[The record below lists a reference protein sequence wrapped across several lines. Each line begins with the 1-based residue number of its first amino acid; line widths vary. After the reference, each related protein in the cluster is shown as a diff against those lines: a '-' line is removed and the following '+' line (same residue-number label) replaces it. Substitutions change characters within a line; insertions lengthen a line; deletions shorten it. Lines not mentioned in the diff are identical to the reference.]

1 MTIKPWHSYSS
12 KVTFILALALLLA
25 MSSLQAYAQSAVAP
39 TLFIT
44 GSNRGIG
51 FELVKQYAEQG
62 WRVIATARNPESADE
77 LNAIAKANPNVV
89 VEQLD
94 VTDFD
99 RVDELANKYKD
110 RPIDV
115 LINNAGILGKYTMDE
130 GAIEY
135 SAFGN
140 FDAEEWM
147 NVYRINVMAP
157 MKIAEAF
164 VEHVA
169 ASDQKKIITI
179 SSEIGSIANNE
190 FGRFYPYRASKA
202 AVNAIMKSMS
212 IDLAERE
219 IIAVPL
225 HPGWVRTD
233 MGGQDAS
240 IGVVESVTK
249 LRGVIAN
256 LTSAQ
261 SGHFLTYDGGEMPW

>member
-1 MTIKPWHSYSS
+1 MTIKPWNAYSS
-12 KVTFILALALLLA
+12 KVTFILALTLLLA
-25 MSSLQAYAQSAVAP
+25 MSSLQAYAQSALAP

-62 WRVIATARNPESADE
+62 WRVIATARNPESAHE

-99 RVDELANKYKD
+99 RVDELALKYKD

-130 GAIEY
+130 GAVEH

-140 FDAEEWM
+140 FDAEVWM

-190 FGRFYPYRASKA
+190 FGRFNSYRASKA
-202 AVNAIMKSMS
+202 AVNAIMKNMS
-212 IDLAERE
+212 IELAERE
-219 IIAVPL
+219 IIAIPL

-249 LRGVIAN
+249 MRNVIAN

-261 SGHFLTYDGGEMPW
+261 SGHFMTYEGEEMAW

>member
-1 MTIKPWHSYSS
+1 MTIKLWSS
-12 KVTFILALALLLA
+12 QSAKVIFSLALALILV
-25 MSSLQAYAQSAVAP
+25 MSSLQAYAQSAAAP
-39 TLFIT
+39 TIFIT

-62 WRVIATARNPESADE
+62 WRVIATARNPGSADE
-77 LNAIAKANPNVV
+77 LNAIAKANSNVV

-94 VTDFD
+94 VTDFE
-99 RVDELANKYKD
+99 RIDELARKYKD
-110 RPIDV
+110 QPIDV

-130 GAIEY
+130 GAVEH

-140 FDAEEWM
+140 FDAEEWLL
-147 NVYRINVMAP
+147 VYRINVMAP

-164 VEHVA
+164 VDHVA
-169 ASDQKKIITI
+169 ASDQKKIITLT
-179 SSEIGSIANNE
+179 SEVGSIANND

-212 IDLAERE
+212 IDLAEKE
-219 IIAVPL
+219 IIAIPL

-233 MGGQDAS
+233 MGGRDAS
-240 IGVVESVTK
+240 IDVVESVTK
-249 LRGVIAN
+249 MRDVIAN

-261 SGHFLTYDGGEMPW
+261 SGRFLTYDGGEMPW